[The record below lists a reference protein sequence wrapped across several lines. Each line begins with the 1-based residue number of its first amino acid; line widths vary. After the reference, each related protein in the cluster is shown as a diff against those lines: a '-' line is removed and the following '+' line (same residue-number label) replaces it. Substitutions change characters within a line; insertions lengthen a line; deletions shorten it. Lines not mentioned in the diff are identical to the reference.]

1 MNVLAPPSPNL
12 EREMKTL
19 TDEQKSEALNAAFG
33 LMETIEAIAES
44 IGDEALLD
52 DVDALIDRLNE
63 LRAK

>member
-1 MNVLAPPSPNL
+1 
-12 EREMKTL
+12 MKTL

-63 LRAK
+63 LRAE